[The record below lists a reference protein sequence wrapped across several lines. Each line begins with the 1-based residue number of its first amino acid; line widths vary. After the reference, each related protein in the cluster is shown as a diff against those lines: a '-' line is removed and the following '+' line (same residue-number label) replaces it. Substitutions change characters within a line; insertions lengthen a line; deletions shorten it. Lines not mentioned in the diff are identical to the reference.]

1 MEPAS
6 TRIPPPIPAK
16 PKETRNISRR
26 QLLRGAAAA
35 GLGAALLGSRK
46 TSARA
51 APAQAAPSPN
61 RHLVWV
67 WQFSTDGEPNI
78 IGGRLRD
85 NGLGILLKTHDG
97 VTWMSEY
104 DKSPYAVSGASQAA
118 VLANYFESAG
128 VPFHAWA
135 VIQGVDPV
143 REAQMAAE
151 VLSAGARSLYLDVEP
166 HSGFWRGTPADAM
179 RFGAELRRLRP
190 DAQLVLSIDARPWL
204 LERTPI
210 REFASFSNLLAPQ
223 QYWRTFNTPANYEK
237 FAASGFPVPP
247 QGITPDFLVNI
258 SNAQLPSFGLPL
270 HHVGQGA
277 TPDVGEWLRFID
289 NAYAAGA
296 QFVSAWRYGVTPPEV
311 LQVLRDLPPKQPP
324 APAAAAVYV
333 VQPGDTVGAI
343 AAAFGVSV
351 GAIVEANG
359 LADPNY
365 IYVGQQLTIPGASG
379 GGAVA
384 STGGSS
390 AQALSVGSGGDQTY
404 TVQPGDT
411 LFGIAGRFGT
421 TVDAIAQAN
430 GIADPSFILAG
441 QQLVIP

>member
-1 MEPAS
+1 M
-6 TRIPPPIPAK
+6 
-16 PKETRNISRR
+16 
-26 QLLRGAAAA
+26 LRGAAAA
-35 GLGAALLGSRK
+35 GLGAAFLAGRE
-46 TSARA
+46 R
-51 APAQAAPSPN
+51 PVQAATQN

-67 WQFSTDGEPNI
+67 WQFSTDGEPNV
-78 IGGRLRD
+78 IGARLRD
-85 NGLGILLKTHDG
+85 HGLGILLKTHDG

-104 DKSPYAVSGASQAA
+104 DKSPYAVSGPSQAA

-151 VLSAGARSLYLDVEP
+151 VLAAGARSLYLDVEP
-166 HSGFWRGTPADAM
+166 HSGFWRGTPADAI
-179 RFGAELRRLRP
+179 RFGAELRRLSP
-190 DAQLVLSIDARPWL
+190 DATLVLSIDARPWL
-204 LERTPI
+204 LDRAPI

-247 QGITPDFLVNI
+247 EGITPDFLVNI
-258 SNAQLPSFGLPL
+258 ANSLLTGFGLPL

-277 TPDVGEWLRFID
+277 TPDLGEWLRFID
-289 NAYAAGA
+289 TAYAAGG
-296 QFVSAWRYGVTPPEV
+296 QFVSAWRYGVTPAEV
-311 LQVLRDLPPKQPP
+311 LRLLRDIPPKQPP
-324 APAAAAVYV
+324 APVAAGVYV
-333 VQPGDTVGAI
+333 VQPGDTLGAI
-343 AAAFGVSV
+343 AASFGVSV
-351 GAIVEANG
+351 GAIAEANG

-384 STGGSS
+384 FSGGGA
-390 AQALSVGSGGDQTY
+390 AQALTVGGGGQTY